1 MQPHPMSAPA
11 PQTACVLCGGGEAVR
26 LFEKAGRTFVRCAGC
41 GLVAL
46 RPVPTAAEL
55 AAHHEASYRRGR
67 YAVFAAADAI
77 RTAIARQ
84 RLTEIRPLVPAG
96 AWLDV
101 GCSTGALLAEL
112 ASDGVAAEGLELSSA
127 AVAEARARGLAVH
140 EGAVERFTLPRR
152 YAVVSAFDLIEHL
165 LDPVG
170 FARRV
175 RSWLLPEGV
184 FVLTLPNTASVA
196 ARLMGKQWY
205 YHAPPDHVHGFSPDT
220 IRRLL
225 EATGW
230 AAVSVRAAWKPLSAD
245 YVVEQLGHSNPALA
259 RIARATTAIVP
270 RPWRARPWPLP
281 LGEMLV
287 TARAEG
293 R

>member
-1 MQPHPMSAPA
+1 MQPHPISA
-11 PQTACVLCGGGEAVR
+11 PQTACSLCGGGEAVR
-26 LFEKAGRTFVRCAGC
+26 LFDKAGRTFVRCTGC

-55 AAHHEASYRRGR
+55 AAHHEASYRQGR

-84 RLTEIRPLVPAG
+84 RLTEVRPLVPTG

-112 ASDGVAAEGLELSSA
+112 ARDGVAAEGLELSSA
-127 AVAEARARGLAVH
+127 AVAEARARGLVVH
-140 EGAVERFTLPRR
+140 EGAVERFTPPRR

-175 RSWLLPEGV
+175 RSWLLPDGMLA
-184 FVLTLPNTASVA
+184 LTLPNTASVA

-205 YHAPPDHVHGFSPDT
+205 YHAPPDHVHGFAPDT

-225 EATGW
+225 ETTGW
-230 AAVSVRAAWKPLSAD
+230 RSVTVRTATKPLSAD

-259 RIARATTAIVP
+259 RIVRATTAIVP

-287 TARAEG
+287 TARAG
-293 R
+293 DR